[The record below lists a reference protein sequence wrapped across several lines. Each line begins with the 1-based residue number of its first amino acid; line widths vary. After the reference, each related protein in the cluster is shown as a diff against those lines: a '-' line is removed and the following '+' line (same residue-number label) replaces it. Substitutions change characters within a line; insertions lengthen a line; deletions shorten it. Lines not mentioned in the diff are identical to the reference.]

1 MATLI
6 EQRLSP
12 WPSAALVAFV
22 KRQISHAEPF
32 TGKEQRTVPRVLLG
46 MPVIVQGVENDLSLV
61 GEPRAM
67 VALDIAPRRM
77 GLVYEEPLHHYRL
90 LMRLSYAE
98 EAKIL
103 AAEVRWT
110 KPLGPFYQLGC
121 AIIARLESFP
131 GFESQK

>member
-22 KRQISHAEPF
+22 KRQVSYAERF
-32 TGKEQRTVPRVLLG
+32 TGKEQRTVPRLLQV

-61 GEPRAM
+61 GKPRAM
-67 VALDIAPRRM
+67 VTRDISPRGM
-77 GLVYEEPLHHYRL
+77 GLVYEQPFHHCRIVV
-90 LMRLSYAE
+90 RLSYPE
-98 EAKIL
+98 EVKIL
-103 AAEVRWT
+103 TAEIRWT

-121 AIIARLESFP
+121 AITGRLESFP

>member
-12 WPSAALVAFV
+12 SPSAALMAFV
-22 KRQISHAEPF
+22 KRQVSYAEPF
-32 TGKEQRTVPRVLLG
+32 TGKDRRTVPRLLLG

-67 VALDIAPRRM
+67 VTRDISPRGM
-77 GLVYEEPLHHYRL
+77 GLVYEQPFHHCRIVV
-90 LMRLSYAE
+90 RLSYPE
-98 EAKIL
+98 EGKIL

-110 KPLGPFYQLGC
+110 KPMGPFYQLGC

-131 GFESQK
+131 GFDSHK

>member
-12 WPSAALVAFV
+12 WPSAALMAFV
-22 KRQISHAEPF
+22 KRQVTYAERF
-32 TGKEQRTVPRVLLG
+32 TGKEQRTVPRLLLG
-46 MPVIVQGVENDLSLV
+46 MPVIVQGVENDLSPI

-67 VALDIAPRRM
+67 VTRDISPRGM
-77 GLVYEEPLHHYRL
+77 GLVYEQPFHHCRIVV
-90 LMRLSYAE
+90 RLSYPE
-98 EAKIL
+98 EVKIL

-110 KPLGPFYQLGC
+110 KPLGPFYTLGC
-121 AIIARLESFP
+121 AIIGRLESFP

>member
-22 KRQISHAEPF
+22 KRQVSYAERF
-32 TGKEQRTVPRVLLG
+32 TGKEQRTVPRLLQV

-61 GEPRAM
+61 GKPRAM
-67 VALDIAPRRM
+67 VTRDISPRGM
-77 GLVYEEPLHHYRL
+77 GLVYEQPFHHCRIVV
-90 LMRLSYAE
+90 RLSYPE
-98 EAKIL
+98 EGKIL

-121 AIIARLESFP
+121 AIIERLERFP